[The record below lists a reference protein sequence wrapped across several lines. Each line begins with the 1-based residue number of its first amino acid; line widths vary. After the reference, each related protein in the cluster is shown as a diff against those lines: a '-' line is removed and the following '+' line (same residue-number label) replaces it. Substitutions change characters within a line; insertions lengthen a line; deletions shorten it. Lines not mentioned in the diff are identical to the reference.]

1 MNFDRHADQNN
12 LKTVIISDNAQ
23 WRTWQFHI

>member
-12 LKTVIISDNAQ
+12 LKTVTVSDNA
-23 WRTWQFHI
+23 